1 MSGCGNLSSI
11 MTCNDDG
18 QGCSSYT
25 SVTTPV
31 VMTAGQT
38 YFVALGAYSNS
49 SGFGSGTLQ
58 VIQSAIPTSS
68 PTAFGA
74 TLSPT
79 RTPATCAT
87 PRPLVV
93 GVNSIANE
101 ATGVTVNVSGSSC
114 TFPDNPQAL
123 THVRR

>member
-1 MSGCGNLSSI
+1 MNVCGNLSSI

-18 QGCSSYT
+18 EGCSSFT
-25 SVTTPV
+25 SITMPV

-49 SGFGSGTLQ
+49 SGFGTGTLR

-79 RTPATCAT
+79 LTPATCTT

-93 GVNSIANE
+93 GANSITNE
-101 ATGVTVNVSGSSC
+101 ATGVTVYVNGSSC
-114 TFPDNPQAL
+114 SFPDAPQAL
-123 THVRR
+123 NHVR